1 MRNWKRKSQDR
12 QIWRRHLKE
21 ANTRLRAVA
30 PQKKKQ
36 EGKGMEVKKFQ
47 PTAVFFT
54 ITTHLAK
61 ISASGSNRILIVVYI
76 FESRQT
82 KFVRAFRKSW
92 FLKTYLLGLK
102 PFTLALYLCITIFSV
117 RYSAAP
123 FCRDPNQRS
132 DKSVSVIWS
141 PVAENEV
148 TYMDIDKKWSMK
160 RDFFKDRMAF
170 WEEIY
175 ESLWGQIQ
183 R

>member
-1 MRNWKRKSQDR
+1 LRRILGPTKENNTWRIRYNNELYKKFDEPSISNIIKLKRLQWAGHVQRMDGRRIPKWILESNFIGKRPVGKPRKRGINAVEIDSKEILKVRNWKRESQER

-82 KFVRAFRKSW
+82 KFVRAFRKS
-92 FLKTYLLGLK
+92 
-102 PFTLALYLCITIFSV
+102 
-117 RYSAAP
+117 
-123 FCRDPNQRS
+123 
-132 DKSVSVIWS
+132 
-141 PVAENEV
+141 
-148 TYMDIDKKWSMK
+148 
-160 RDFFKDRMAF
+160 
-170 WEEIY
+170 
-175 ESLWGQIQ
+175 
-183 R
+183 